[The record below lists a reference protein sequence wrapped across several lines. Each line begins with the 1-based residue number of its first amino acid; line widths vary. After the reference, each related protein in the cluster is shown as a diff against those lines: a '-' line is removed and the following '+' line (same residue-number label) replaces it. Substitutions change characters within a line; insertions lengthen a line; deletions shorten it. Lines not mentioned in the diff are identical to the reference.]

1 MRRGVVN
8 GIVMGGKP
16 QEAEGRGR
24 RAGGEGDEGDASI
37 EQDSLD
43 AKDTDAALN
52 LHSET
57 LMYLK
62 KKKCLIFAGDTET
75 T

>member
-16 QEAEGRGR
+16 QEAEGRER

-57 LMYLK
+57 FMYLK
-62 KKKCLIFAGDTET
+62 KINA
-75 T
+75 

>member
-1 MRRGVVN
+1 MRRGAVN

-24 RAGGEGDEGDASI
+24 RAGGEGDEKEASI

-43 AKDTDAALN
+43 AKDTDAVVN
-52 LHSET
+52 LHNEASVYVRER
-57 LMYLK
+57 K
-62 KKKCLIFAGDTET
+62 KIYFY
-75 T
+75 